1 METAVFILWVYGS
14 GLWVPLV
21 AFSDP
26 DLCFAQAERNTDEAT
41 MCLKRGDHPK
51 MYLIPPASTDM
62 YVPRLEEQ
70 V

>member
-21 AFSDP
+21 AFPDP
-26 DLCFAQAERNTDEAT
+26 DLCFAQAERAT
-41 MCLKRGDHPK
+41 NLAMCLKHGDHPK
-51 MYLIPPASTDM
+51 MYLIPPASTDI
-62 YVPRLEEQ
+62 YRPRLEEQ